1 MNSIVQEQVPILEE
15 TQALR
20 KQLMALLKDEDLGYS
35 PGGENPT
42 LGALCREMGEVE
54 HAYIESFKAFKQD
67 FSYRNEEP
75 GLEGSVERLAA
86 WFEDLDRELK
96 AALEGLSEDDIQ
108 NRVIDRG
115 GGFVLPPTIQF
126 HIYREA
132 LLIFYGK
139 ASVYLKAMG
148 KAQPKQ
154 WQEWIA

>member
-1 MNSIVQEQVPILEE
+1 MNSIVQEQVPVLHE

-20 KQLMALLKDEDLGYS
+20 NQLLALLNDEDLSYS

-54 HAYIESFKAFKQD
+54 HAYIESFKTFKQD

-75 GLEGSVERLAA
+75 LLDQSLERLAA
-86 WFEDLDRELK
+86 WFEELDRELD
-96 AALEGLSEDDIQ
+96 AALEALSEDDIQ
-108 NRVIDRG
+108 NRVVDRG
-115 GGFVLPPTIQF
+115 GGFVLPPAIQL

-148 KAQPKQ
+148 KARPEQ
-154 WQEWIA
+154 WQSWIA